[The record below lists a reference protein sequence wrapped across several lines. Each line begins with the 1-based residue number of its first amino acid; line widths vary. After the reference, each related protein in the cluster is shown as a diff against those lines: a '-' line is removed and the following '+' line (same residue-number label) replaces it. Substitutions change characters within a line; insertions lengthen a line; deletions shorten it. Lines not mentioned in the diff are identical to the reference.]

1 MNDSGAVLMSN
12 AKLLRLMAEDETD
25 LQVISAAV
33 QDAVAQIGAHKY
45 QARKR
50 RLTLELNRFRW
61 EGIDPAEKTQERVR
75 AILGFDSVLAVR
87 SRGITKSDPELVIS
101 ILSIS
106 FEPAADAP
114 AGTVRILFAGDGEIA
129 LDVECL
135 DVTLL
140 DSQTS
145 WATKHTPDHAP
156 RRR

>member
-1 MNDSGAVLMSN
+1 MADV
-12 AKLLRLMAEDETD
+12 KPLRLMAEDEAD

-33 QDAVAQIGAHKY
+33 QDAVAQVGALKY

-61 EGIDPAEKTQERVR
+61 EGTDPAKKTAERVR
-75 AILGFDSVLAVR
+75 AILGFDGVLAVR
-87 SRGITKSDPELVIS
+87 SRGLSKSDPEVVIS
-101 ILSIS
+101 VLRIS
-106 FEPAADAP
+106 YEAGDTAP
-114 AGTVRILFAGDGEIA
+114 EGTVRILFAGDGEIA

-140 DSQTS
+140 DSETS
-145 WATKHTPDHAP
+145 WATKHTPDHEP